1 MEEVIQ
7 MMYTLRDLYGE
18 YPFVDEKYGIYECN
32 FGGGMEHQTFT
43 AQGTFDEG
51 VTAHELG
58 HQWWGDMVTCKN
70 WHHIWINE
78 GFATYTEAL
87 WEEYKP
93 GSSGLPALKAEMAS
107 KKYTGGGSVYV
118 TTAELDSMYD
128 IFDTYT
134 SYYKGAWVLH
144 MLRHVLGSDD
154 FFTALADY
162 RSAFEFSAATTEDFQ
177 GVCET
182 VYGGSLEW
190 FFQEW
195 IYGEYCPAYAYGWD
209 SENVNGQD
217 YLLLYVDQTQSG
229 SYQRFDMPIDIVV
242 DGTTYVVFNDADPE
256 HFVIPIDAPASS
268 VELDPDAW
276 ILWSNRSSISYVAG
290 PPKIVETSP
299 APGDELSAAASTDT
313 VTVTFHT
320 NVNTSAAHYSLVG
333 DSVGSVSVTY
343 GYDSGSNTVTL
354 TAGADLAPDAYTL
367 TVSDALT
374 AVNSGDQLDG
384 EIADPPGSSFTTLGR
399 GSRGRI
405 GGYPV
410 RRSG

>member
-1 MEEVIQ
+1 
-7 MMYTLRDLYGE
+7 
-18 YPFVDEKYGIYECN
+18 
-32 FGGGMEHQTFT
+32 
-43 AQGTFDEG
+43 
-51 VTAHELG
+51 
-58 HQWWGDMVTCKN
+58 MVRIICYSTS
-70 WHHIWINE
+70 IRRSP
-78 GFATYTEAL
+78 AT
-87 WEEYKP
+87 
-93 GSSGLPALKAEMAS
+93 
-107 KKYTGGGSVYV
+107 
-118 TTAELDSMYD
+118 
-128 IFDTYT
+128 
-134 SYYKGAWVLH
+134 
-144 MLRHVLGSDD
+144 
-154 FFTALADY
+154 
-162 RSAFEFSAATTEDFQ
+162 
-177 GVCET
+177 
-182 VYGGSLEW
+182 
-190 FFQEW
+190 
-195 IYGEYCPAYAYGWD
+195 
-209 SENVNGQD
+209 
-217 YLLLYVDQTQSG
+217 
-229 SYQRFDMPIDIVV
+229 YQRFDMPIDIVV

-384 EIADPPGSSFTTLGR
+384 EIADPLDPASLPSGEGLEGGSAVIQFVVAGSGSSLADLNCD
-399 GSRGRI
+399 GSVNSLDIDPFVLVLTSSAPYTDYYNQYPSCDHALADCNTDGSVNSLDI
-405 GGYPV
+405 DPFVDLLTGG
-410 RRSG
+410 